1 MDTIGHT
8 TAAQQRAGGVAA
20 LYLGAAFL
28 LAMPF
33 FLVVVDYPGA
43 TDVAEKVAL
52 LAANHASIHVMY
64 LITYVFFGVVL
75 AVLALALHARLSP
88 AAPALM
94 QVATAV
100 GLMWAVVLVASG
112 MVFNAGMAAVV
123 DLYPTDPDQ
132 ARSMWQAIEPV
143 AQGLGSGSGGEFL
156 GGRGSALSASW
167 ACGAGHFPG
176 RWAGSAWPWVSRAC
190 SHRPPLSA
198 TAYVFGLLSILWFAW
213 LGIAML
219 KSAADSRR
227 SRAPP
232 HRNPWPQRPVSRHS
246 GARACSPRQ
255 LGWHRRTG
263 RSERGAVWTNGPS
276 G

>member
-1 MDTIGHT
+1 MNTSSRT
-8 TAAQQRAGGVAA
+8 TTTQQRAGGVAA

-33 FLVVVDYPGA
+33 FLVVVDYPDA

-52 LAANHASIHVMY
+52 LAENHASMHVMY
-64 LITYVFFGVVL
+64 LITYVVFGVALV
-75 AVLALALHARLSP
+75 VLALALHGRLSS

-100 GLMWAVVLVASG
+100 ALMWAVVLVASG

-123 DLYPTDPDQ
+123 DVYPADPEQ

-156 GGRGSALSASW
+156 GGLWVLLVSLASLRGRALARSLGWFGLAV
-167 ACGAGHFPG
+167 GLAGLL
-176 RWAGSAWPWVSRAC
+176 SIV
-190 SHRPPLSA
+190 PPLSA
-198 TAYVFGLLSILWFAW
+198 TAYAFGLLLIVWFGW

-219 KSAADSRR
+219 RSAEGSDQQVAG
-227 SRAPP
+227 APS
-232 HRNPWPQRPVSRHS
+232 PV
-246 GARACSPRQ
+246 GATA
-255 LGWHRRTG
+255 
-263 RSERGAVWTNGPS
+263 AM
-276 G
+276 

>member
-1 MDTIGHT
+1 MNTLDHT
-8 TAAQQRAGGVAA
+8 TRSQQRAGGLAA

-43 TDVAEKVAL
+43 TDIAEKVAL
-52 LAANHASIHVMY
+52 LAEHHAAMQVMY
-64 LITYVFFGVVL
+64 LITYVVFGVVL

-123 DLYPTDPDQ
+123 DAYPTDPDQ
-132 ARSMWQAIEPV
+132 AQSMWQSIEPV

-156 GGRGSALSASW
+156 GGLWILLVSIVSLRGRSLPRSLGWLGLVVGVAGLLSIA
-167 ACGAGHFPG
+167 
-176 RWAGSAWPWVSRAC
+176 
-190 SHRPPLSA
+190 PPLSA
-198 TAYVFGLLSILWFAW
+198 TAYLFGLLSIAWFIW
-213 LGIAML
+213 VGIAL
-219 KSAADSRR
+219 LRTDAGSPQQAAT
-227 SRAPP
+227 APQP
-232 HRNPWPQRPVSRHS
+232 LAATASM
-246 GARACSPRQ
+246 
-255 LGWHRRTG
+255 
-263 RSERGAVWTNGPS
+263 
-276 G
+276 

>member
-1 MDTIGHT
+1 MNTLGHT
-8 TAAQQRAGGVAA
+8 TAVQQRAGGVAA

-28 LAMPF
+28 LPMPF

-43 TDVAEKVAL
+43 TDMAEKVAL
-52 LAANHASIHVMY
+52 LAANHASMHVMY
-64 LITYVFFGVVL
+64 LITYVVFGVVL
-75 AVLALALHARLSP
+75 AVLALALHARLRR

-123 DLYPTDPDQ
+123 EAYPTNPDQ
-132 ARSMWQAIEPV
+132 AQSMWQAIEPV

-156 GGRGSALSASW
+156 GGLWILLVSIVSLRSRSLPRSLSWLGLAV
-167 ACGAGHFPG
+167 GVAGLL
-176 RWAGSAWPWVSRAC
+176 SII
-190 SHRPPLSA
+190 PPLSA

-219 KSAADSRR
+219 KSAAASTPQTAT
-227 SRAPP
+227 APE
-232 HRNPWPQRPVSRHS
+232 PVAATASK
-246 GARACSPRQ
+246 
-255 LGWHRRTG
+255 
-263 RSERGAVWTNGPS
+263 
-276 G
+276 